1 MKTRKSFALALVALT
16 LTTGAAHAQSNFYLK
31 NGDRV
36 VFYGDSIT
44 DQRLYTV
51 FTETFVVTRFPKMNV
66 TFVHSGW
73 GGDRVG
79 GGGGGPIDLRLKRD
93 VVAYKPTVMTIM
105 LGMNDGSYRPFDQ
118 SIYNTYTTGYQH
130 IIDSVKSS
138 LPGIRMTLIQP
149 SPFDDA
155 TRPPSF
161 AGGYNAVLV
170 RYGQYLKEL
179 AQKENLQTAD
189 LNTSV
194 VAALEKA
201 KLLDQTPPAKPGDL
215 TLAQRIV
222 QDRVHPGPGGH
233 LLMAEALLKAWNAP
247 ALVSRV
253 EINSTKPSENKTENA
268 RISQWEWK
276 DGTAVWTQTDGALPM
291 PMDMSDPPLAL
302 SVRASDLIEALNQQ
316 PLKVTGLTAPRYA
329 LSIDGQPIGTFTKE
343 QLADGINLAMLP
355 TPMMKQAFDVL
366 NFTRWHNDLHFTRW
380 RVVEVPHQNEL
391 STPYHET
398 IKAYDDAEAKIVK
411 QQRAMAQPKP
421 HRFELKPQ

>member
-1 MKTRKSFALALVALT
+1 MKTRTPFATALLALT
-16 LTTGAAHAQSNFYLK
+16 LTAGTAHAQSNFYLK

-66 TFVHSGW
+66 TFIHSGW
-73 GGDRVG
+73 GGDRVT

-93 VVAYKPTVMTIM
+93 VFAYKPTVMTVM
-105 LGMNDGSYRPFDQ
+105 LGMNDGSYRPFDEP
-118 SIYNTYTTGYQH
+118 IYSTYTTGYQH
-130 IIDSVKSS
+130 IIDSVKSN

-149 SPFDDA
+149 SPFDDV
-155 TRPPSF
+155 TRAPSF
-161 AGGYNAVLV
+161 AGGYNAVLL
-170 RYGQYLKEL
+170 RYSQYVKEL
-179 AQKENLQTAD
+179 AQKEHLQTAD

-201 KLLDQTPPAKPGDL
+201 KVLDQTPVKPNEL

-222 QDRVHPGPGGH
+222 ADRVHPGPGGH

-253 EINSTKPSENKTENA
+253 EINVAKPSENRTENA

-276 DGTAVWTQTDGALPM
+276 NGTAAWTQTDDALPM
-291 PMDMSDPPLAL
+291 PMDMSDAPLAL

-316 PLKVTGLTAPRYA
+316 PLKVMGLTAPRYA
-329 LSIDGQPIGTFTKE
+329 LSIDRQPVGTFSKE
-343 QLADGINLAMLP
+343 ELAAGINLATLS
-355 TPMMKQAFDVL
+355 TPMMKQAFDVHY
-366 NFTRWHNDLHFTRW
+366 FTRLHNDLHFTRW
-380 RVVEVPHQNEL
+380 RSVEVPHQNEL
-391 STPYHET
+391 SVPYRET
-398 IKAYDDAEAKIVK
+398 IKALDKAEAEIVK
-411 QQRAMAQPKP
+411 QQRAMAQPMP
-421 HRFELKPQ
+421 HHFELTPQS